1 MSSVLLSG
9 PAGAAKSALALE
21 LLQEWSGPVVLID
34 FQSLAAALTGAVRGP
49 DGRYPLRDER
59 LLPIVEY
66 LRRAALTAARQRNL
80 DVIATNSDGA
90 PARRE
95 FLLAELG
102 ESASERII
110 DPGRPVVVARLADAA
125 TGVLSP
131 ACESAIGR
139 WYGRL

>member
-1 MSSVLLSG
+1 MPSILLSG

-34 FQSLAAALTGAVRGP
+34 FQSLVAALTGVVRGP

-66 LRRAALTAARQRNL
+66 LRRAALTAARNR
-80 DVIATNSDGA
+80 DIDAIVTNSDGD
-90 PARRE
+90 PTRRA
-95 FLLAELG
+95 LLLDELG
-102 ESASERII
+102 EGATERVV
-110 DPGRPVVVARLADAA
+110 DPGRQVVTARLADAA
-125 TGVLSP
+125 TGTLSP
-131 ACESAIGR
+131 ECTSAVAR